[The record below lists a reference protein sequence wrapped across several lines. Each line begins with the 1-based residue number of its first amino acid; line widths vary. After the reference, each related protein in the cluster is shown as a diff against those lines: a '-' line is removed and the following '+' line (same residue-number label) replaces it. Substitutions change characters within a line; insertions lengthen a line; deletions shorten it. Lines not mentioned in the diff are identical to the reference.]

1 MNVLLPLRFPK
12 PNMNRI
18 PPEYAKATMN
28 VLPEEIKLAVQ
39 RMARKEPNDNGELSI
54 ALIGPV
60 GSGKT
65 FLAWAIADYFV
76 QTQEFGKFPV
86 FYTESELLDRLRHS
100 AHASLKTPS
109 WDDTFFPQTK
119 KSTELLV
126 VDDFGTAKQSEFS
139 LQLLT
144 DLLEYRISWHLPTV
158 ITSNIRF
165 DDVKSVQGA
174 VDVYGE
180 RIVSRIAGRF
190 QQFVIDGKD
199 RRKG

>member
-1 MNVLLPLRFPK
+1 MS
-12 PNMNRI
+12 I
-18 PPEYAKATMN
+18 
-28 VLPEEIKLAVQ
+28 LPEPIQLAVQ

-65 FLAWAIADYFV
+65 FLAWAIADYFIN
-76 QTQEFGKFPV
+76 TQEFGKFPV
-86 FYTESELLDRLRHS
+86 FYTESELLDRLRHA
-100 AHASLKTPS
+100 AHSKKS
-109 WDDTFFPQTK
+109 DNYGETFHSTTK
-119 KSTELLV
+119 KSTELLI
-126 VDDFGTAKQSEFS
+126 VDDFGATKQTDFS
-139 LQLLT
+139 LELLT

-158 ITSNIRF
+158 LTSNLRF
-165 DDVKSVQGA
+165 DDVKSIQHA